1 LTKKDLEQESVM
13 KNAPEFSHAVT
24 DTFAATRE
32 QIVLPVDRSYLIRQ
46 DDYPNP
52 ICIWNYHPEWEIHYI
67 PAAQGFAYVGDY
79 IGPFKAGHLT
89 LTGTNLPHNWIT
101 PGAPNLP
108 GRDVV
113 LQFDADALISAR
125 TACPE
130 FNLLYRLKDMAQRG
144 IEIMGPEAAN
154 IGHKIMS
161 LTADA
166 SEGGIGRV
174 LEILAD
180 IEAAQQKRLL
190 ASEQF
195 IMYYNQISD
204 RRHRRIDKAIQ
215 IMQSSPSKQMH
226 EVAELVGLE
235 PSAFSRAF
243 RRMTGMNFS
252 IYSRSVRVWR
262 ARALLAE
269 TESPIT
275 DICFEAGFNNLSN
288 FNRYFRLETGLTPR
302 GYRTAARIRGSSVV
316 GPQGIPASRQI
327 THLAQW

>member
-1 LTKKDLEQESVM
+1 MIKTSDFPQGT
-13 KNAPEFSHAVT
+13 T

-32 QIVLPVDRSYLIRQ
+32 QIVLPIDRSYLIRQ

-67 PAAQGFAYVGDY
+67 PEAQGFAYVGDY
-79 IGPFKAGHLT
+79 IGPFKPGHLT

-108 GRDVV
+108 GRDLV

-130 FNLLYRLKDMAQRG
+130 FNLLHRLKGMAQRG
-144 IEIMGPEAAN
+144 IEIMGPEAAS
-154 IGHKIMS
+154 IGRKIMNLS
-161 LTADA
+161 AHA
-166 SEGGIGRV
+166 GEGGLGRV
-174 LEILAD
+174 LEILSD

-195 IMYYNQISD
+195 ILYYNQLSD

-215 IMQSSPSKQMH
+215 IMQSNPSKQMH

-269 TESPIT
+269 TETPIT

-302 GYRTAARIRGSSVV
+302 GYRTAARIRGRSVV
-316 GPQGIPASRQI
+316 GAQGLPAPR
-327 THLAQW
+327 

>member
-1 LTKKDLEQESVM
+1 MIKTSDFPQGS
-13 KNAPEFSHAVT
+13 T

-32 QIVLPVDRSYLIRQ
+32 QIVLPIDRSYLIRR

-67 PAAQGFAYVGDY
+67 PEAQGFAYVGDY

-108 GRDVV
+108 GRDLV

-130 FNLLYRLKDMAQRG
+130 FNLLHRLKGMAQRG
-144 IEIMGPEAAN
+144 IEIMGPEAAS
-154 IGHKIMS
+154 IGRKIMNLS
-161 LTADA
+161 AHA
-166 SEGGIGRV
+166 GEGGLGLV
-174 LEILAD
+174 LDILSD

-195 IMYYNQISD
+195 ILYYNQLSD

-215 IMQSSPSKQMH
+215 IMQSNPSKQMH

-269 TESPIT
+269 TETPIT

-302 GYRTAARIRGSSVV
+302 SYRTAARIRGRSVV
-316 GPQGIPASRQI
+316 NAQGIPAPR
-327 THLAQW
+327 